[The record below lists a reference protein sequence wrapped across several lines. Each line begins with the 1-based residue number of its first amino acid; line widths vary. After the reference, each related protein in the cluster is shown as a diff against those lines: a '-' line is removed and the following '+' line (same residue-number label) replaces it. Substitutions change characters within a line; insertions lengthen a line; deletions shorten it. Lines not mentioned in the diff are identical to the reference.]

1 MKNLFRILFT
11 ILLSLPLWGVDGGV
25 VSAQQRRPVD
35 SQHPMWLVHVDVWNQ
50 ADPQKII
57 DLIPEDI
64 RPYVVMNLSLSCA
77 YDKEINIHQRP
88 QNAIRTYK
96 SWATVCQMNNMWFT
110 LQPASGGHTHLH
122 DNDLEAFEYFF
133 KKYPNFLGWNFAEQF
148 WGFNDPG
155 DNFSSSDVDRIALFA
170 KLVPMHHKY
179 GGFLT
184 ISFCGNVWSHP
195 LNPVGMLK
203 RNADLLQASKDYPE
217 AILWLYKYTTSSCF
231 YNNESVCFGPFVA
244 GLTKNYGVRYDNC
257 GWNGALDD
265 LFPHNSDG
273 SISSAYKSQ
282 RDAMKY
288 PVAAGIGTVMEQT
301 CQNGGAVWDGPE
313 LIWTECFQ
321 NQSNETKTF
330 LNSNFSCRRWTTF
343 PGMRN
348 AWIDMW
354 RKIVDGTMY
363 IPTQQEVIDKT
374 KIIVVNNVKS
384 GSDEDMYA
392 AWGDL
397 YDGLYKQTD
406 RFNRNN
412 GQWMDNYLYL
422 KKTGRYGTIPITPTL
437 TEVSKNIPVKVA
449 KASYKTT
456 WTSQTA
462 KVNAFNAQYPEV
474 STGDLFVSRYK
485 NQLVTYY
492 PHSYMNTKKTAEANI
507 PLQYNTCE
515 SLDLSWNT
523 LSSALVKEYS
533 DHIDFYLNNFRNDTT
548 TKKKDIIIVNGAT
561 EKPSFTYTKRE
572 QCLINTPVETWDEAN
587 KKYTL
592 AIEHDGPVDVKINC
606 AGAATGRATD
616 YLPNT
621 KLELPKQPEKYYGT
635 LIIEAEDMDTRSVK
649 GVEQTPY
656 YSSYRWVRGQSGN
669 GFVLMGTDTKS
680 ALHRTIKVNKGGK
693 YKMSV
698 RYNNN
703 TIKSDL
709 FYLRVN
715 NDAAQSFTAQKTAQN
730 EWRKDGVT
738 LTLKDGDNDIYLL
751 NNKGIDMMVDQVIL
765 TPEGEEAEK
774 FDINIVEAD
783 GGSVVADCNAA
794 EEGKK
799 VILTIKPQVGHE
811 FVRFNV
817 IHGDGNA
824 NGDCFKLEKN
834 VDGTYTLTMPD
845 DIVTLEPV
853 FRDNSIAYNLDF
865 DPVLSG
871 NIPEGWRCFEN
882 ADGTEIHQ
890 YPNSYGSGSRTF
902 KGFTGTYSKGLYWK
916 TNSCDFGMQ
925 DGYTLT
931 LKPGKY
937 QLVYAMAA
945 WKGTPQCK
953 AQITTKNGAV
963 LAQETSFIT
972 ATPNANG
979 STAADLSKAKVST
992 MEFEVKNEANYV
1004 IKFVNNGTGFSEFL
1018 LMSCRLNKVMDMLKG
1033 DVNLDGKVDAKDA
1046 DAIVSVICGD
1056 KTYAPTADLNED
1068 GNVNIIDLSIVMSL
1082 FCK

>member
-1 MKNLFRILFT
+1 MNKLKDLMMAVALLLAIFT
-11 ILLSLPLWGVDGGV
+11 TTAN
-25 VSAQQRRPVD
+25 AQQRRPVD

-57 DLIPEDI
+57 DLIPADI
-64 RPYVVMNLSLSCA
+64 KPYVVMNLSLSCG
-77 YDKEINIHQRP
+77 YDKDLDLHQRP

-110 LQPASGGHTHLH
+110 LQPASGGHTHIH
-122 DNDLEAFEYFF
+122 ENDLETFEYFF
-133 KKYPNFLGWNFAEQF
+133 KKYPNFLGWNYAEQF
-148 WGFNDPG
+148 WGFGDPG
-155 DNFSSSDVDRIALFA
+155 DKYSSSEVDRIALFA

-184 ISFCGNVWSHP
+184 ISFCGNIWSHH

-203 RNADLLQASKDYPE
+203 RNADLMQASKDYPE

-265 LFPHNSDG
+265 LFPHDSDG
-273 SISSAYKSQ
+273 SINSAYKAQ

-321 NQSNETKTF
+321 NQSNETKQF
-330 LNSNFSCRRWTTF
+330 LNTNFSCRRWTTF

-348 AWIDMW
+348 AWLDMFG
-354 RKIVDGTMY
+354 KIIDGTMY
-363 IPTQQEVIDKT
+363 IPTQQEVMEKT
-374 KIIVVNNVKS
+374 KIIVVNNMKS
-384 GSDEDMYA
+384 GNNEEMYA
-392 AWGDL
+392 SWGDL

-412 GQWMDNYLYL
+412 GQFMDNYLYL

-437 TEVSKNIPVKVA
+437 TEFSKNIPVKIA
-449 KASYKTT
+449 KTTYKTSWPT
-456 WTSQTA
+456 QAA

-474 STGDLFVSRYK
+474 STGDLFVSRYR

-523 LSSALVKEYS
+523 LSSALVKEYA

-548 TKKKDIIIVNGAT
+548 TRKQDIIVVNGAT
-561 EKPSFTYTKRE
+561 AKPTYTATKRS
-572 QCLINTPVETWDEAN
+572 QCLMNTPVEVWDEAT

-592 AIEHDGPVDVKINC
+592 SIEHDGPLDVTINC

-616 YLPNT
+616 YVPNER
-621 KLELPKQPEKYYGT
+621 LELPKQPEPYYGT

-649 GVEQTPY
+649 GVEQTPF
-656 YSSYRWVRGQSGN
+656 YSGYKWVRGQSGN

-680 ALHRTIKVNKGGK
+680 ALHRTFKVNKAGT
-693 YKMSV
+693 YVVSV

-703 TIKSDL
+703 TSKSDL
-709 FYLRVN
+709 LYVRAN
-715 NDAAQSFTAQKTAQN
+715 NTAAKSFTVEKTERN
-730 EWRKDGVT
+730 EWRKGTVE
-738 LTLKDGDNDIYLL
+738 LTLNAGSNDIYIL
-751 NNKGIDMMVDQVIL
+751 NSKGIDMMLDQVIMR
-765 TPEGEEAEK
+765 PADEEVEK
-774 FDINIVEAD
+774 FDINIKEAE
-783 GGSVVADCNAA
+783 GGSVVADYTAA
-794 EEGKK
+794 EEGTL
-799 VILTIKPQVGHE
+799 VTLTPNPQAGHSFVG
-811 FVRFNV
+811 FNI

-824 NGDCFKLEKN
+824 NGNFSIKEN
-834 VDGTYTLTMPD
+834 GDGTFSLTMPD
-845 DIVTLEPV
+845 DIVTLEPI
-853 FRDNSIAYNLDF
+853 FKDNTIAYKLDF
-865 DPVLSG
+865 IPVVSG

-882 ADGTEIHQ
+882 AEGTDIHQ
-890 YPNSYGSGSRTF
+890 YPSSYGSGSRTF
-902 KGFTGTYSKGLYWK
+902 SGFVGTYNKGLYWK
-916 TNSCDFGMQ
+916 INKCDYGMQ
-925 DGYTLT
+925 DNYRLN
-931 LKPGKY
+931 LRPGKY
-937 QLVYAMAA
+937 ELTYAMAA

-953 AQITTKNGAV
+953 AQITTTSGTV
-963 LAQETSFIT
+963 LAQEASYSTC
-972 ATPNANG
+972 TPNANG
-979 STAADLSKAKVST
+979 NGAADLSATPVRKL
-992 MEFEVKNEANYV
+992 EFEVTKEANYV
-1004 IKFVNNGTGFSEFL
+1004 ITFKNNGTGFSEFL
-1018 LMSCRLNKVMDMLKG
+1018 LLHCQLKMTEDPSG
-1033 DVNLDGKVDAKDA
+1033 VDALFVDADKAAVTEIVGVDGKVLPHLQKG
-1046 DAIVSVICGD
+1046 I
-1056 KTYAPTADLNED
+1056 
-1068 GNVNIIDLSIVMSL
+1068 NIIRVNGNIVKKV
-1082 FCK
+1082 FIR